1 MSQFDQ
7 THLAAMEQGILFF
20 NAQKYWECH
29 EDLEHHWLE
38 EPGPLRNVYWA
49 VIQVA
54 AAMIHFRESNL
65 IGARGLIFKAKQ
77 KFDRCEQFNIES
89 ELLRTELS
97 WNELKKMVRKIP
109 RSEDSKLE
117 DFAELY
123 EFRFKDPSL
132 WKWKISEKS

>member
-1 MSQFDQ
+1 MSRFEHH
-7 THLAAMEQGILFF
+7 HLEVIEQGILLF

-54 AAMIHFRESNL
+54 ASMIHYREDNL
-65 IGARGLIFKAKQ
+65 IGARGLIYKAKQ
-77 KFDRCEQFNIES
+77 KFDRCEQFHVES
-89 ELLRTELS
+89 ELLNSELS
-97 WNELKKMVRKIP
+97 WNELKKMVRAVP
-109 RSEDSKLE
+109 AEPKLE
-117 DFAELY
+117 DFKALY

-132 WKWKISEKS
+132 WTWKLKKS

>member
-7 THLAAMEQGILFF
+7 SHLEVIENGIILF
-20 NAQKYWECH
+20 NEQKYWECH

-65 IGARGLIFKAKQ
+65 LGARGLIYKAKQ
-77 KFDRCEQFNIES
+77 KFDRVEQFHVES
-89 ELLRTELS
+89 ELLDSELS
-97 WNELKKMVRKIP
+97 WAELKKMVRAVP
-109 RSEDSKLE
+109 SEPILS
-117 DFAELY
+117 DFEKLY

-132 WKWKISEKS
+132 WTWKSKKS

>member
-7 THLAAMEQGILFF
+7 SHLEVIEQGILLF

-54 AAMIHFRESNL
+54 ASMIHFREGNL
-65 IGARGLIFKAKQ
+65 VGARGLIYKAKQ
-77 KFDRCEQFNIES
+77 KFDRCEQFSVES
-89 ELLRTELS
+89 DLLRSELS
-97 WNELKKMVRKIP
+97 WNELKSMVRAVP
-109 RSEDSKLE
+109 ADPVLS
-117 DFAELY
+117 DFEKLY

-132 WKWKISEKS
+132 WKWKLKKS